1 MQTPALHKK
10 ERTMTGKTN
19 RSALSTPELP
29 LVNRSG
35 TGSKRST
42 SRLSSRNSKS
52 STGLRSVTPLSPI
65 NSRPYSQKEP
75 DEFVE
80 DPLFMT
86 TSIQNRK
93 RETTLERLNTSL
105 ITRSMTKYKNFH
117 DNFRDLDKN
126 HDGKLQF
133 DEFLNMVISNGL
145 DTEEHAKVL
154 FDQFK
159 DSTGNMPY
167 KNFLKLL
174 QSDQG
179 GLNRVEYIPP
189 VIKPIQLRENKEDDK
204 QAHKRVEQIKDDLL
218 YYLQQKMKIHY
229 DKKNVYIYL
238 YININRIVLCYIKH
252 LKQWTE
258 IMYLYI
264 NIINFLF

>member
-29 LVNRSG
+29 LVNRNG

-229 DKKNVYIYL
+229 DKKNVYIYI
-238 YININRIVLCYIKH
+238 YILILI
-252 LKQWTE
+252 E
-258 IMYLYI
+258 
-264 NIINFLF
+264 